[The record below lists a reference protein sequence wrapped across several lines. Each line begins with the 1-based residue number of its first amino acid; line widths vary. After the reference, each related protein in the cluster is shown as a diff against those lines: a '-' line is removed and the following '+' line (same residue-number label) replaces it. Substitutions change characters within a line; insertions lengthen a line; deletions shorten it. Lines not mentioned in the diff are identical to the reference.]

1 MYLFVTVI
9 WRRHSQQLK
18 SRVRA
23 RDQPLDFDEDDLPF
37 PSFSRSND
45 DATHVPEIIAEER
58 NEPVQRRSVRARRQP
73 ERLNYD
79 ILGGRN

>member
-1 MYLFVTVI
+1 MFVRDGLI

-23 RDQPLDFDEDDLPF
+23 RDQPSDFDEDDLTF

-45 DATHVPEIIAEER
+45 DATNVPEINAEEQ
-58 NEPVQRRSVRARRQP
+58 NVSVQRRSVRARRQP

>member
-1 MYLFVTVI
+1 MSYRVFVRDGLI

-23 RDQPLDFDEDDLPF
+23 LF
-37 PSFSRSND
+37 PSLNRSNE
-45 DATHVPEIIAEER
+45 DAINVPVTNADEE
-58 NEPVQRRSVRARRQP
+58 NLPIQRRSVRARRQP

-79 ILGGRN
+79 ILGGQN